1 MSGFYHGDTEV
12 PREAETI
19 VHGNVRFFLCVSVSL
34 WFIAMVLAGCSIPNL
49 EGAECSE
56 ARVAVKQFYS
66 FHFGNDMRPSLENL
80 KLREKF
86 LTPELVKS
94 LEGGPVTAR
103 DYFTA
108 TDQAPK
114 TFKVAK
120 CEAKDPTHTVFQV
133 QLYWR
138 DDIETVQKEVH
149 AEAVK
154 SGDTWLINKVT
165 H

>member
-1 MSGFYHGDTEV
+1 MKLAAGGWQLAVIARSAV
-12 PREAETI
+12 
-19 VHGNVRFFLCVSVSL
+19 LCCL
-34 WFIAMVLAGCSIPNL
+34 LPAACQLACSIPNL

-56 ARVAVKQFYS
+56 ARVAVRQFYS

-80 KLREKF
+80 KMREKF
-86 LTPELVKS
+86 LTPELAKS
-94 LEGGPVTAR
+94 LEDVPVTAR
-103 DYFTA
+103 DYFTG

-120 CEAKDPTHTVFQV
+120 CEVTDPTHTVFQV